1 MGKVTMVD
9 VARFAG
15 VSVPTV
21 SRVLNGNTNVNSGLR
36 QKVEHAIT
44 AMRYTPNLS
53 ARSTRTGANNAI
65 SIILPSFETN
75 LLTSLLQ
82 GAADTCME
90 KGYSLS
96 VYQSNG
102 NIEKE
107 IKCIDAA
114 RQTSPG
120 GILYCP
126 VSIESVEYFE
136 KTRDRELPVVIV
148 SRRGL
153 IDGVPHVYY
162 DDRTGCYTA
171 TKYLLRQGRRHIAFF
186 AGFWE
191 APGHDA
197 ECLLKLLQS
206 YHHGVYSSIDRLR
219 GYADALKEFGLDV
232 RKSLLYIT
240 AYNYASGY
248 ESMNAFLASLTE
260 FDAVICSNDRLAAGI
275 LQSLHEQNISV
286 PAQVSLIG
294 FDDGVICNITRPTLT
309 SLRQPSYRMG
319 QKAAETLIG
328 LLNGAGAE
336 DVKLDM
342 ELVIRNSTAAKNS
355 RFRRRSIPVTPLKPM
370 G

>member
-1 MGKVTMVD
+1 
-9 VARFAG
+9 
-15 VSVPTV
+15 
-21 SRVLNGNTNVNSGLR
+21 
-36 QKVEHAIT
+36 
-44 AMRYTPNLS
+44 MRYTPNLS
-53 ARSTRTGANNAI
+53 ARSIRTGANNVI

-75 LLTSLLQ
+75 LFTSLLQ

-102 NIEKE
+102 TIERE

-114 RQTSPG
+114 RRTSPS

-126 VSIESVEYFE
+126 VSMESVEYFE
-136 KTRDRELPVVIV
+136 KNWDRERPVVIV

-171 TKYLLRQGRRHIAFF
+171 TKYLLRQGCRRIAFF

-191 APGHDA
+191 APDRDVGS
-197 ECLLKLLQS
+197 LLELFQS
-206 YHHGVYSSIDRLR
+206 DHRGVYSSIDRLQ
-219 GYADALKEFGLDV
+219 GYVDALNEFGLDV
-232 RKSLLYIT
+232 HKDLIHLT

-275 LQSLHEQNISV
+275 LQSLREQNISV

-309 SLRQPSYRMG
+309 AVRQPSYQIG

-328 LLNGAGAE
+328 LLGGAGAE
-336 DVKLDM
+336 DIKLDM
-342 ELVIRNSTAAKNS
+342 ELIVRNSTAVKNS
-355 RFRRRSIPVTPLKPM
+355 RSYPAINSQNRVDSYKSKFIN
-370 G
+370 